1 MGMMLRFEPTSRM
14 RQLSLAVCI
23 CAAVVATG
31 PASAQTSA
39 QNGDAKSD
47 ARSDA
52 KSGDN
57 VFSQIGRWFDSLGEQ
72 IKDAGKDVGEGV
84 DNFGQE
90 AGSAA
95 KQTAQAAGNAAG
107 AVAGLTETRIVRGHE
122 TCAIAANGAPDCRA
136 AANALC
142 KANGMKSGS
151 SLDITA
157 AENCPVRVM
166 TGERAAEPGEC
177 KNVTF
182 VSRALCR

>member
-1 MGMMLRFEPTSRM
+1 M
-14 RQLSLAVCI
+14 RQFSLAACI
-23 CAAVVATG
+23 CAGVMAAG
-31 PASAQTSA
+31 PASAQ
-39 QNGDAKSD
+39 NGD

-57 VFSQIGRWFDSLGEQ
+57 VFGQIGRWFDSLGEQ
-72 IKDAGKDVGEGV
+72 IKDAGKGVGEGV

-107 AVAGLTETRIVRGHE
+107 AVASLTETRIVRGHE

-136 AANALC
+136 AADALC
-142 KANGMKSGS
+142 KSNGMKSGS

-157 AENCPVRVM
+157 AENCPVRVIM
-166 TGERAAEPGEC
+166 GERAAQSGEC

>member
-1 MGMMLRFEPTSRM
+1 MSMMLWFEPTSRM

-23 CAAVVATG
+23 CAGVVAAG
-31 PASAQTSA
+31 PASA
-39 QNGDAKSD
+39 QNGDAGPS
-47 ARSDA
+47 
-52 KSGDN
+52 DN
-57 VFSQIGRWFDSLGEQ
+57 VFNQIGRWFDSLGAQ
-72 IKDAGKDVGEGV
+72 INNAGKDVGEGV

-122 TCAIAANGAPDCRA
+122 TCTIAANGAPDCRA

-142 KANGMKSGS
+142 KSNGMKSGS

-166 TGERAAEPGEC
+166 MGERAAQSGEC